1 MLHAECARGKMSL
14 PEVNALPDGNG
25 FRELRAQ
32 TLPREDAGQP
42 PSAIACKSP
51 ALHSSLRRVTPLRST
66 PVHRSRVELSGEP
79 CQAAGH
85 RCQAHE
91 AGDLTWQARV
101 GIVGAFV
108 RLLRGSRRQGGS
120 GGSWSGDQI

>member
-51 ALHSSLRRVTPLRST
+51 ALYSNLRRVTPLRST
-66 PVHRSRVELSGEP
+66 PVHRSRVELSGVP

-108 RLLRGSRRQGGS
+108 RLLRGSRRIWWQLER
-120 GGSWSGDQI
+120 